1 MKRFTLIEL
10 LVVIAIIAILAAM
23 LLPSLNSA
31 REKAKTISCANNFKQ
46 LGLVV
51 YFYAGDY
58 DDYLVAEQQ
67 ADGFL
72 WSFLLGKSG
81 GWISPKLDLAWAD
94 PVFSLTPNNH
104 WLSGNDRIIY
114 CPSDKRTTAYPY
126 CYSSYGINIGVSG
139 TDYTAGAFPAQ
150 YLFRSRLSTAKKN
163 AILLAEAGQGYLFV
177 NRTQLSSNHANPLT
191 VNTLYL
197 DGHVQLWR
205 NNLEVPKADIEP

>member
-31 REKAKTISCANNFKQ
+31 REKAKTISCANNLKQ

-51 YFYAGDY
+51 YLYAGDY
-58 DDYLVAEQQ
+58 DDFIVAEQQ

-72 WSFLLGKSG
+72 WSSLLGRNG
-81 GWISPKLDLAWAD
+81 GWISPKLDLAWSD
-94 PVFSLTPNNH
+94 PVFSQTPNNH
-104 WLSGNDRIIY
+104 WLSGNDHIIY
-114 CPSDKRTTAYPY
+114 CPCDKRTTAYPY

-139 TDYTAGAFPAQ
+139 TDFTAFPAQ

-177 NRTQLSSNHANPLT
+177 NPTQLSSNHANPFT

-205 NNLEVPKADIEP
+205 NNLEVPSTDIEP